1 MKHPDTLYVQMFES
15 FQLSYG
21 KKPLMGGTRRDTY
34 FSSLMQIL
42 LHNARTGVSRD
53 YLEDVLLGD
62 RDIENPLVSSS
73 CRQFSF
79 TFFTILSVFSTL
91 LLQNSG

>member
-42 LHNARTGVSRD
+42 LHNAKTGVSRD

-62 RDIENPLVSSS
+62 RDIENRHQAFVH
-73 CRQFSF
+73 RMQ
-79 TFFTILSVFSTL
+79 
-91 LLQNSG
+91 

>member
-42 LHNARTGVSRD
+42 LHNAKTGVSRD
-53 YLEDVLLGD
+53 YLEDVLD
-62 RDIENPLVSSS
+62 RK
-73 CRQFSF
+73 
-79 TFFTILSVFSTL
+79 SVV
-91 LLQNSG
+91 